1 MNTNIKIAAIALVA
15 SLVGGTAG
23 ATLSSWS
30 SDSAA
35 PVATAPA
42 VQAVPQP
49 VVAQPVEP
57 EEQVAEADID
67 DMDAVEE
74 AAPVARGQVASSR
87 RAAAPA
93 PAPQRAAA
101 PARSSSRSAA
111 PRQVNYDYSEPRTS
125 SAPAAYTYKQEKT
138 FWQKH
143 RDPLTVGIGAGAGAL
158 IGGLSGG
165 KKGAWIGTAAGAGG
179 AALYTYKMRK
189 RNNN

>member
-42 VQAVPQP
+42 VQTVPQP
-49 VVAQPVEP
+49 AVAQPVEP
-57 EEQVAEADID
+57 EEQIAEAE
-67 DMDAVEE
+67 MDAVDES
-74 AAPVARGQVASSR
+74 APVARGQIASSR

-93 PAPQRAAA
+93 PAAQRAVA

-111 PRQVNYDYSEPRTS
+111 PRQVNYDYNEPRTS

-189 RNNN
+189 RINN